1 LTSEDTAVKTTLETD
16 ASPRKRRWL
25 RLVVIIASVLIVLAL
40 GGLGAAGWYFSG
52 EVLNVTHED
61 DEYGLTVGP
70 VDDATVTLP
79 LRAATQAPGTWG
91 LEWDGGQAVLGEVV
105 AVDDTTVTRTLQAV
119 LVGDLTEGTKARI
132 DKWTFGEDPKTGLGL
147 DYEEVQ
153 VPTDLGDMPAW
164 YLPNDDDTWVV
175 TVHGRNASPA
185 ETLRGVGIY
194 ADLGYPVLA
203 VTYRNDEGA
212 PKAPNGLHSL
222 GEHESEDVIA
232 AVDYALA
239 NGAEDVIL
247 HGWSMGGATTAT
259 AYRHMEDDAVVRG
272 LVFDS
277 PVMDWNSTL
286 DMQAADRDVIP
297 PITWAAK
304 RIVEFRADIDLDDL
318 DQRNFASEFDLPI
331 LLYVDTA
338 DQTVD
343 HRATLEFAEMLD
355 PEQTTVMES
364 ASGHTA
370 SWNEDPVAYTATLE
384 SYLASL

>member
-1 LTSEDTAVKTTLETD
+1 MNPTLETD
-16 ASPRKRRWL
+16 APVRRRRWL
-25 RLVVIIASVLIVLAL
+25 RPLVITLSVLLVLTL

-52 EVLNVTHED
+52 EVLNVSHEED
-61 DEYGLTVGP
+61 PYGLTVAA

-79 LRAATQAPGTWG
+79 LREATEQPGTWG
-91 LEWDGGQAVLGEVV
+91 LQWEDGQAVLGEVI
-105 AVDDTTVTRTLQAV
+105 ATDDTTVTRALDSV
-119 LVGDLTEGTKARI
+119 LFGELTEGTQARI
-132 DKWTFGEDPKTGLGL
+132 DKWTFRDDPKTGLGL
-147 DYEEVQ
+147 DYENVD

-164 YLPNDDDTWVV
+164 YIPNTSDTWVI

-194 ADLGYPVLA
+194 AARGYPVLA

-212 PKAPNGLHSL
+212 PEAPNGLHSL
-222 GEHESEDVIA
+222 GEYESDDVAA

-239 NGAEDVIL
+239 NGAQDVIL
-247 HGWSMGGATTAT
+247 HGWSMGGATVAS
-259 AYRHMEDDAVVRG
+259 AYRELDDTAPVKG

-286 DMQAADRDVIP
+286 DMQAADRDVID

-318 DQRNFASEFDLPI
+318 DQRNFAADFDLPI
-331 LLYVDTA
+331 LLFVDTA
-338 DQTVD
+338 DETVD
-343 HRATLEFAEMLD
+343 HTATLDFADMLD
-355 PEQTTVMES
+355 PAQTTVMET

-370 SWNEDPVAYTATLE
+370 SWNEDPAAYTATLE

>member
-1 LTSEDTAVKTTLETD
+1 MKTIEETET
-16 ASPRKRRWL
+16 PGRPRRWWPRPL
-25 RLVVIIASVLIVLAL
+25 IISLSALLVLVMGA
-40 GGLGAAGWYFSG
+40 LGAAGWYFSG

-61 DEYGLTVGP
+61 DPYGLTVAA

-79 LRAATQAPGTWG
+79 RGTDAERPGTWG
-91 LEWDGGQAVLGEVV
+91 LQWDGGQAVLGEVV
-105 AVDDTTVTRTLQAV
+105 DIEDATVTRTLESV
-119 LVGDLTEGTKARI
+119 LFGELTVGTEARI
-132 DKWTFGEDPKTGLGL
+132 DKWTFREDPQSGLGL
-147 DYEEVQ
+147 DFETVD
-153 VPTDLGDMPAW
+153 VPTSLGDMPAW
-164 YLPNDDDTWVV
+164 LVPGDSSTWVI

-185 ETLRGVGIY
+185 ETLRGIGLY
-194 ADLGYPVLA
+194 SDLGYPVLA

-212 PKAPNGLHSL
+212 PEAPNGLHSL
-222 GEHESEDVIA
+222 GEHESDDVVD

-259 AYRHMEDDAVVRG
+259 AYRHLADTGEVKG

-286 DMQAADRDVIP
+286 DMQAADRDVIG

-304 RIVEFRADIDLDDL
+304 RIVELRADIDLDDL
-318 DQRNFASEFDLPI
+318 DQRNFADEFDVPV

-338 DQTVD
+338 DATVD
-343 HRATLEFAEMLD
+343 HRATLEFADLLD
-355 PEQTTVMES
+355 PDRTTVVES

-370 SWNEDPVAYTATLE
+370 SWNEDPLAYTAVLE
-384 SYLASL
+384 KYLASL

>member
-1 LTSEDTAVKTTLETD
+1 MKTTLETD
-16 ASPRKRRWL
+16 APGRRRRWL
-25 RLVVIIASVLIVLAL
+25 RPVVITLSVLLVLAL

-52 EVLNVTHED
+52 EVLNVTHE
-61 DEYGLTVGP
+61 EEPYELTVEA

-79 LRAATQAPGTWG
+79 LREATEQPGTWG
-91 LEWDGGQAVLGEVV
+91 LQWEGGQAVLGEVIDT
-105 AVDDTTVTRTLQAV
+105 DDTTVTRALDAV
-119 LVGDLTEGTKARI
+119 LFGELTEGTQARI
-132 DKWTFGEDPKTGLGL
+132 DKWTFRDDPETGLGL
-147 DYEEVQ
+147 DFENVE

-164 YLPNDDDTWVV
+164 YLPNTSDTWVI

-222 GEHESEDVIA
+222 GEYESDDVTA

-239 NGAEDVIL
+239 NGAQDVIL
-247 HGWSMGGATTAT
+247 HGWSMGGATVAS
-259 AYRHMEDDAVVRG
+259 AYRELDDTAPVKG

-286 DMQAADRDVIP
+286 DMQAADRDVID

-318 DQRNFASEFDLPI
+318 DQRNFAADFDLPV

-338 DQTVD
+338 DATVD
-343 HRATLEFAEMLD
+343 HTATLDFADMLD
-355 PEQTTVMES
+355 PAQTTVMET

-370 SWNEDPVAYTATLE
+370 SWNEDPAAYTATLE